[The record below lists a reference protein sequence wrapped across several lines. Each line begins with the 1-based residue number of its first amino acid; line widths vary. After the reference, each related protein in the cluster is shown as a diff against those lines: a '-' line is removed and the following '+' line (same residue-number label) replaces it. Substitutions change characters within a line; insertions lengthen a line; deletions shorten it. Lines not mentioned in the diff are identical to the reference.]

1 MPFKVPSSSV
11 LSTKLLLFKKWFVNG
26 HVMNVLQNTFFHS
39 NLNSSCTRNNI
50 LGTVRISV
58 DIQRESVPYF
68 DMLWIWESIKGDHFV
83 FKRITVRTWFFPLV
97 QRTFNE
103 SQVVKFLVCDAEL
116 CTGVLIRAAYAS
128 SLSGGLSWDA
138 LSFGLFLAKPQNCR
152 MPFGGISL
160 CSSVSR
166 CRSVVIWYQISPQ
179 NAIAIGYSFVCTNII
194 ICCP

>member
-1 MPFKVPSSSV
+1 M
-11 LSTKLLLFKKWFVNG
+11 
-26 HVMNVLQNTFFHS
+26 
-39 NLNSSCTRNNI
+39 
-50 LGTVRISV
+50 
-58 DIQRESVPYF
+58 
-68 DMLWIWESIKGDHFV
+68 
-83 FKRITVRTWFFPLV
+83 RTWFFPLV

-166 CRSVVIWYQISPQ
+166 CRSVVISHFSTKCHRHWLFICVHQHYYLLSLVHFVVFSNLHQKFSILAGIFPL
-179 NAIAIGYSFVCTNII
+179 GYRGTLCFSESFQKMGMQQKQLEI
-194 ICCP
+194 